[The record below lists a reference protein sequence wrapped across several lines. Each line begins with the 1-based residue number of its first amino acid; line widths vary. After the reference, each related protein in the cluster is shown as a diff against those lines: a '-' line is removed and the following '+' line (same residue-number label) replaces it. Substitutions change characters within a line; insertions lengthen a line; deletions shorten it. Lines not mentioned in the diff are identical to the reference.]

1 MDGKPGA
8 LVDMIGVSKSYGG
21 VHAVRGVDFSIRPGE
36 VHALLGENGAGKS
49 TLMKVLCGEVSGYR
63 GEIRIGGRPVALS
76 SPVDAQR
83 AGIAMIHQELDLV
96 PALSIAKNVFLGR
109 EPRTRLRTVDVRRM
123 VRDTARLL
131 ARAGVRL
138 DPRRPVEQLRTG
150 EQQLVTI
157 AKALSLD
164 ARILIMDE
172 PTSALSSHEVD
183 QLFGVISELRGAG
196 TGIVYISHRM
206 DEIGRVAD
214 RATVLRNG
222 SLVAEFDA
230 RSMTATQ
237 ASEAMVG
244 RPLHQMFRAGTHRP
258 VTEAEELL
266 RVENLVV
273 IPRRPRAGRR
283 DPAGISL
290 RVRRGEIVGLAGL
303 LGSGRTEL
311 LETLF
316 GVGLRGRWHGRVLL
330 ADRPVRPTGPRQAL
344 GLGIAFLREAARMAG
359 RGPAGGRPVGAAR
372 ARQAAGLGNGF
383 VPEDR
388 RIAGLALEHSVLA
401 NTVLSVVGRIAK
413 LGVVS
418 RSTEQALTRR
428 TTERLSV
435 KLASMSSPV
444 GSLSGGNQQKV
455 VLGRGLLT
463 EPTLLLLDEPTRG
476 VDIGAKAEIYR
487 LLGQIASQGVGVLL
501 ASSEPAELIGICDRV
516 VVLRG
521 GRSVRELETDGVS
534 EAALLAAVMG
544 EGAMGEGARPEP
556 ALGEAG

>member
-8 LVDMIGVSKSYGG
+8 SVDMIGVSKSYGG

-96 PALSIAKNVFLGR
+96 PALSIAENVWLGR

-172 PTSALSSHEVD
+172 PTSALSSHEVE
-183 QLFGVISELRGAG
+183 QLFGVIGELRGAG

-222 SLVAEFDA
+222 SVVAEFDA

-258 VTEAEELL
+258 VAEAEELL

-316 GVGLRGRWHGRVLL
+316 GLGLKGRWTGRVLL

-344 GLGIAFLREAARMAG
+344 RLGFA
-359 RGPAGGRPVGAAR
+359 
-372 ARQAAGLGNGF
+372 F

-388 RIAGLALEHSVLA
+388 RIAGLALDHSVLA

-487 LLGQIASQGVGVLL
+487 LLGEIAGQGVGVLL
-501 ASSEPAELIGICDRV
+501 ASSEPAELIGVCDRV

-521 GRSVRELETDGVS
+521 GRSVWELDTAGVS
-534 EAALLAAVMG
+534 EATLLAA
-544 EGAMGEGARPEP
+544 AMGEGAVSAAAMGEGVRPPEP

>member
-8 LVDMIGVSKSYGG
+8 SVDMIGVSKSYGG
-21 VHAVRGVDFSIRPGE
+21 VHAVREVDFSIRPGE

-63 GEIRIGGRPVALS
+63 GEIRIGGQPVTLS

-96 PALSIAKNVFLGR
+96 PALSIAENVFLGR

-172 PTSALSSHEVD
+172 PTSALSSHEVE

-222 SLVAEFDA
+222 SVVAEFDA
-230 RSMTATQ
+230 RSMTAAE

-244 RPLHQMFRAGTHRP
+244 RPLHQMFRTSAHRP
-258 VTEAEELL
+258 VVEAEELL
-266 RVENLVV
+266 RVEDLVV

-316 GVGLRGRWHGRVLL
+316 GVGLKGRWSGRVLL
-330 ADRPVRPTGPRQAL
+330 AGQPVRPTGPRQAL
-344 GLGIAFLREAARMAG
+344 GLGIA
-359 RGPAGGRPVGAAR
+359 
-372 ARQAAGLGNGF
+372 F

-401 NTVLSVVGRIAK
+401 NTVLSVVGRIAR

-418 RSTEQALTRR
+418 RSTEQALTRQ

-435 KLASMSSPV
+435 KLASLNSPV

-521 GRSVRELETDGVS
+521 GRSVRELDTDGVS
-534 EAALLAAVMG
+534 EAALLAAAMGEGAMG
-544 EGAMGEGARPEP
+544 EGAMGEGARPPEPALGPRPEP

>member
-8 LVDMIGVSKSYGG
+8 SVDMIGVSKSYGG
-21 VHAVRGVDFSIRPGE
+21 VHAVREVDFSIRPGE

-63 GEIRIGGRPVALS
+63 GEIRIGGQPVTLS

-96 PALSIAKNVFLGR
+96 PALSIAENVFLGR

-172 PTSALSSHEVD
+172 PTSALSSHEVE

-222 SLVAEFDA
+222 SVVAEFDA
-230 RSMTATQ
+230 RSMTAAE

-244 RPLHQMFRAGTHRP
+244 RPLHQMFRTSPHRP
-258 VTEAEELL
+258 VVEAEELL
-266 RVENLVV
+266 RVEDLVV

-316 GVGLRGRWHGRVLL
+316 GVGLKGRWNGRVLL
-330 ADRPVRPTGPRQAL
+330 AGQPVRPTGPRQAL
-344 GLGIAFLREAARMAG
+344 GLGIA
-359 RGPAGGRPVGAAR
+359 
-372 ARQAAGLGNGF
+372 F

-401 NTVLSVVGRIAK
+401 NTVLSVVGRIAR

-418 RSTEQALTRR
+418 RSTEQALTRQ

-435 KLASMSSPV
+435 KLASLNSPV

-521 GRSVRELETDGVS
+521 GRSVRELDTDGVS
-534 EAALLAAVMG
+534 EAALLAAAMGEGAMG
-544 EGAMGEGARPEP
+544 EGAMGEGARPPESALGPRPEP